1 MKIKHLA
8 APIAIISLIMV
19 LAACAPVISVA
30 TATPLSSTATIESSV
45 VPGLESSPTAPPT
58 LQPTTAGISLKDGL
72 GRVVTLKKPAT
83 RIISLAPSNTEILF
97 ALGAGGQMIARD
109 SFSDFPAEAK
119 ALQDIGGPSFGSN
132 MELITKLQPDL
143 ILAAEINSAEQV
155 AEFEKLGLTVFYLS
169 NPPDV
174 ANLSANLQIVGKLTG
189 REKEAAN
196 LAKSIETRVAE
207 LNKKIASTTTRP
219 KVFYEVDGTDPAKPW
234 TTGPGSFMDKM
245 IQQAGG
251 VNAGAG
257 LPIQWAQI
265 SQEELI
271 IQNPDL
277 ILLGDAKFGT
287 SADLVKQRAG
297 WNAIKAVQTG
307 AVLPFDDDLVS
318 RPGPRLI
325 DGLEALAKAIHPELF
340 Q

>member
-30 TATPLSSTATIESSV
+30 TATPLSSTATIESAV
-45 VPGLESSPTAPPT
+45 VPGLEPSPTAPPT
-58 LQPTTAGISLKDGL
+58 LQPATAGISLKDGL

-196 LAKSIETRVAE
+196 LAQSIVTRVAE
-207 LNKKIASTTTRP
+207 LNEKIASTTTRP

>member
-8 APIAIISLIMV
+8 ASIAIISLIMV

-45 VPGLESSPTAPPT
+45 VPGLEPSPTAPPT
-58 LQPTTAGISLKDGL
+58 LQATTAGISLKDGI

>member
-1 MKIKHLA
+1 MRTHRLTA
-8 APIAIISLIMV
+8 AFILIALGIILT
-19 LAACAPVISVA
+19 ACAPTLSA
-30 TATPLSSTATIESSV
+30 TATPFPPTATAEPTL
-45 VPGLESSPTAPPT
+45 VPSLEPSPTAPPT
-58 LQPTTAGISLKDGL
+58 LQPTADGISLKDGL
-72 GRVVTLKKPAT
+72 GRVVTLQQPAK

-97 ALGAGGQMIARD
+97 AIGAGGQMIARD

-143 ILAAEINSAEQV
+143 ILAAEINTAEQV

-174 ANLSANLQIVGKLTG
+174 AGLSANLRVVGTLTG
-189 REKEAAN
+189 REKEAAA
-196 LAKSIETRVAE
+196 LAQANESRIAAVVEKVA
-207 LNKKIASTTTRP
+207 ATTSRP

-234 TTGPGSFMDKM
+234 TTGPGSFMDRM

-251 VNAGAG
+251 ANAGAG

-271 IQNPDL
+271 VQNPDI

-287 SADLVKQRAG
+287 TVDMVKQRAG
-297 WNAIKAVQTG
+297 WNAIKAVQAG
-307 AVLPFDDDLVS
+307 AVVPFDDDLVS

-325 DGLEALAKAIHPELF
+325 DGLEALAKTIHPELF

>member
-8 APIAIISLIMV
+8 ASIAIFSLIMV

-30 TATPLSSTATIESSV
+30 TATPLSSTTTIESSV
-45 VPGLESSPTAPPT
+45 VLGLESSPTAPPT